1 MRRTQVI
8 AVLVAALTSA
18 SVLTA
23 CGDDDTEE
31 TAGGAGAAAT
41 TTASGDGGQ
50 SSGAIDDSKEPIVV
64 ALNALKVQAVDLLTP
79 YEAGAEAA
87 ANKINAEGGFGGRKV
102 VVESCN
108 TAYQPA
114 TAVTCAR
121 KTLAKKPVATIGCEP
136 TWASSGL
143 PVFAKAKVPSFNCI
157 NVPEDY
163 ENPMNFGLTQGQAG
177 DQRAVARYLCTRDDV
192 KKVAVFTQDIPFQH
206 EAAPASIGP
215 PLKECGK
222 SVSYTYYPITGGDLL
237 PAVSKAAKGKPDF
250 VITLGGGPLAVNIF
264 KLFGQVGIPAE
275 KLFASANAV
284 AYESVLKPAGA
295 AMDGA
300 YGVVE
305 VMSWGETSDPDVAEY
320 LKAMEGSGVD
330 AQDSNPQTSYMQM
343 MAIYIAAK
351 EIGFDKFDSA
361 SLTEFMNTANDVA
374 VPLTPGLKNPGPK
387 GAPQVKQP
395 LSQIVQWKDGKL
407 NVVREGTEDGWVMA
421 F

>member
-8 AVLVAALTSA
+8 AALVAALTSV

-31 TAGGAGAAAT
+31 AAGGAAAT
-41 TTASGDGGQ
+41 TTATGSQGESG
-50 SSGAIDDSKEPIVV
+50 GAIDDSKEPIVV

-87 ANKINAEGGFGGRKV
+87 ANKINAAGGFGGRKV

-108 TAYQPA
+108 TGYQPA
-114 TAVTCAR
+114 TTVTCAR

-136 TWASSGL
+136 TWPNAGL
-143 PVFAKAKVPSFNCI
+143 PIYAKAKVPSFNCI

-163 ENPMNFGLTQGQAG
+163 ENPMNFGMTQGQAG

-222 SVSYTYYPITGGDLL
+222 SVTYTYYPITGGDLA
-237 PAVSKAAKGKPDF
+237 PAAAKAVKGDPDF
-250 VITLGGGPLAVNIF
+250 VITLGGGPLAVQIY
-264 KLFGQVGIPAE
+264 KALGQAGIPADRV
-275 KLFASANAV
+275 FASGNAV
-284 AYESVLKPAGA
+284 AYESVFKPGGA
-295 AMDGA
+295 ALDGA

-320 LKAMEGSGVD
+320 MEAMEGSSVD
-330 AQDSNPQTSYMQM
+330 ARDANPQTAYMQM
-343 MAIYIAAK
+343 MTLYTAAK
-351 EIGFDKFDSA
+351 EVGFDKFDSA
-361 SLTEFMNTANDVA
+361 SLTEFMSTANDVA
-374 VPLTPGLKNPGPK
+374 VPLTPGIRNPGPK

-395 LSQIVQWKDGKL
+395 YAQIVQWKDGKL
-407 NVVREGTEDGWVMA
+407 NIVREGTEDGWVMA